1 MKRPLAFPLTSCY
14 TIIVPI
20 LNGVIAMKKEFYETP
35 ALEFLPLCPCDILTA
50 SGPNT
55 DLGPDVGEWDSEM

>member
-1 MKRPLAFPLTSCY
+1 MKQKSPYEPPCLEIFPFPS
-14 TIIVPI
+14 IDV
-20 LNGVIAMKKEFYETP
+20 
-35 ALEFLPLCPCDILTA
+35 LTA